1 MSTPDADDVPKLDKA
16 RQVKYWQRCHNTFL
30 PTPYTSNDSTRLT
43 FAFFI
48 ISALDLLSVPL
59 TAQERAAVRTWV
71 LSLQHPDGGFCGS
84 PTHAIAGEDAS
95 KGSANI
101 AATFF
106 ALILLG
112 LAAESEEEQRSAF
125 AQVDRKALLLW
136 LRKLQRSDGSFG
148 QVLWDGEPTG
158 GRDMRHSYLA
168 SSIRWMLRGSVQEG
182 DANWVEDID
191 TEGMLEYIRSV
202 QTYDGG
208 MAESSTEESHSG
220 YAYCAIAALSLLDRH
235 SDVAATGEA
244 KRAIERGIA
253 DRQGLLR
260 FLAHRQFTYL
270 SKKEE
275 TDEGAAENY
284 LEAKLGDLNLD
295 GGYPYTGFNGRWNK
309 KADTCYTWWAC
320 GTLKLLDCDD
330 FYDAVPS
337 CNYLLDIT
345 QHRIGGFGKSV
356 GDPPDIY
363 HSYLGLTTVAL
374 FGGSELKEIDAGL
387 CCSKDAT
394 RKIEVAREGL
404 LGSLKKQN
412 EQRSGWGADGFW
424 GKAAEMV
431 KVKRGELMSAAA
443 GEL

>member
-1 MSTPDADDVPKLDKA
+1 MSAADSDEAPKLDKA
-16 RQVKYWQRCHNTFL
+16 RHVKYWQRCHNTFL

-59 TAQERAAVRTWV
+59 TPKERAAVRTWV

-84 PTHAIAGEDAS
+84 PTHAIAGENAS
-95 KGSANI
+95 GGSANI

-112 LAAESEEEQRSAF
+112 LAAETEEEQRSAF
-125 AQVDRKALLLW
+125 AGVDRKALLLW

-182 DANWVEDID
+182 GGSWVEDID
-191 TEGMLEYIRSV
+191 AEGMTEYIRGV

-208 MAESSTEESHSG
+208 IAESSTEESHSG

-235 SDVAATGEA
+235 SDATTAAAET
-244 KRAIERGIA
+244 KRAMDRGIA
-253 DRQGLLR
+253 DRNGLLR

-275 TDEGAAENY
+275 NDDGAVENY
-284 LEAKLGDLNLD
+284 LEAKLGDLKLD
-295 GGYPYTGFNGRWNK
+295 GKYPYTGYNGRWNK

-320 GTLKLLDCDD
+320 STLRLLDSDSL
-330 FYDAVPS
+330 YDAVPS

-345 QHRIGGFGKSV
+345 QHNIGGFGKSV

-374 FGGSELKEIDAGL
+374 LGGSELKEVDAGL

-394 RKIEVAREGL
+394 RKIEVARAGL
-404 LGSLKKQN
+404 LESLKQRN
-412 EQRSGWGADGFW
+412 ERRSGWGADEFW

-431 KVKRGELMSAAA
+431 KVK
-443 GEL
+443 